1 MSPVTTFRPHA
12 HLQASRESQRGS
24 AAARGYGRRW
34 QRARR
39 QFLLENP
46 VCQCGDLE
54 CQRPATEV
62 DHIQPHR
69 GDYDLFWDE
78 ANWQALTKACHSRKT
93 RREGG
98 KTY

>member
-1 MSPVTTFRPHA
+1 MSPVATFRPHA
-12 HLQASRESQRGS
+12 HLQASHDRQRGS
-24 AAARGYGRRW
+24 AASRGYGRRW

-39 QFLLENP
+39 QFLLEHP
-46 VCQCGDLE
+46 VCQCDDPD

-62 DHIQPHR
+62 DHIKGHR

-78 ANWQALTKACHSRKT
+78 ANWQALTKECHSRKT

-98 KTY
+98 RTY